1 MSKPLPTSPSEHNT
15 QIFGWFV
22 IYGDVCFDPRKL
34 PEGDENL
41 IPPIDFYRMMVEA
54 ALDPL
59 TLEEVLAQ
67 ATKMGYTY

>member
-1 MSKPLPTSPSEHNT
+1 MSTLDTDPQTEPNT
-15 QIFGWFV
+15 MVFGWFV

-41 IPPIDFYRMMVEA
+41 IPAMEFYKMLVEA

-59 TLEEVLAQ
+59 TLEEVIAQ
-67 ATKMGYTY
+67 ARKMGY